1 MKKEY
6 NTPKMNVLRLYTEEE
21 LTAIPT
27 ESDIT
32 FGDQEETDIW
42 NY

>member
-6 NTPKMNVLRLYTEEE
+6 NTPEMNVLRLYAEEE
-21 LTAIPT
+21 LTATPT
-27 ESDIT
+27 VSDIT

-42 NY
+42 N